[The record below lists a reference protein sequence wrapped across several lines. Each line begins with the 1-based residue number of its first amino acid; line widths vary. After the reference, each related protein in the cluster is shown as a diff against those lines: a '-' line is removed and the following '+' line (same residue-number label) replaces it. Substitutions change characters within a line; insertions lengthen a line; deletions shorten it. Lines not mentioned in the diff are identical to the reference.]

1 MKTGL
6 AAQSTAIST
15 GKQTADEASSEV
27 KISEENAGSLQVD
40 TSKDENSPVESIDSG
55 RANSP
60 VLNTGKSSGQSSV
73 ASSLPETVKKE
84 EVAES
89 KNFPWEQQSA
99 SKSADESIEIKAEK
113 TEGALPWQ
121 QQSSASPEKLPPE
134 AVDSSN
140 KTKEKFPWTQQAANQ
155 SKSDALPKDTTE
167 NSATSNS
174 EPRIRQVIIDPVT
187 GLYIETG
194 LNSLSNP
201 ASESS
206 NMSFENRQEDLLEW
220 PFWEMDGRIGL
231 TVAKSSYNGSVNWQQ
246 EGEAIDFRFRGPLG
260 FGGLRIHGRLD
271 EEVRVKAT
279 TGQDFSVNDFESEM
293 QARMGWSIP
302 INSLRYWALG
312 IVDPEV
318 DADVVLNEDSLLE
331 ELVQGD
337 WKVIYER
344 YEEFD
349 DISLPTKF
357 KITGPDT
364 KIKMIVNDWSI
375 PSAE

>member
-6 AAQSTAIST
+6 AAQSTAIFS
-15 GKQTADEASSEV
+15 GKQTADKSSSEANA
-27 KISEENAGSLQVD
+27 SEESDRSLQVNS
-40 TSKDENSPVESIDSG
+40 SKEKRQSVEELDSG

-73 ASSLPETVKKE
+73 ASSLPQTDEKE
-84 EVAES
+84 HAAES
-89 KNFPWEQQSA
+89 KYFPWDQQSA
-99 SKSADESIEIKAEK
+99 SKSTDESIEVKGQK
-113 TEGALPWQ
+113 TKSALPWQ
-121 QQSSASPEKLPPE
+121 QQFSGSSKTSSRET
-134 AVDSSN
+134 VDSNSES
-140 KTKEKFPWTQQAANQ
+140 KEKSIWTQQAASQ
-155 SKSDALPKDTTE
+155 STPDVLPKDTTE
-167 NSATSNS
+167 VSATSSS
-174 EPRIRQVIIDPVT
+174 ESRIRRVVIDPAT

-201 ASESS
+201 ASENS

-220 PFWEMDGRIGL
+220 PFWGIDGRIGL
-231 TVAKSSYNGSVNWQQ
+231 TVAKDSYNGSVNWQQ

-271 EEVRVKAT
+271 EQVRVKTT

-312 IVDPEV
+312 IVDPEI
-318 DADVVLNEDSLLE
+318 DADVVLNEESLLD

-344 YEEFD
+344 YNKFD
-349 DISLPTKF
+349 GISLPTKF